1 MPRRYSR
8 ERSILSGDVERLKPS
23 LYDDT
28 PKYLQVARN
37 LERLIRESR
46 WSCDEVLPP
55 ERHLMAALG
64 VSRTTAR
71 RAFQIA
77 AEKGLI
83 DRRPGLGTYV
93 SKNRVS
99 TTTVSAP
106 MLEQLDAAELT
117 ISFEWLVRECG
128 IAGAVECAVLTLPP
142 KSCIARLRRLVSKN
156 GRPMAIEFSRVSEHV
171 LGQPLRIESSLYDE
185 LDLTEYAI
193 VRVVRKFS
201 AVHATPEHARLLEVA
216 PKFALLLETRLGYD
230 RHGNAIAFTELFC
243 RPDVYDLVIEST
255 RAPDPHRLNEA

>member
-1 MPRRYSR
+1 MS
-8 ERSILSGDVERLKPS
+8 SSDVERLKPS

-46 WSCDEVLPP
+46 WSSDEVLPP

-77 AEKGLI
+77 AKKGLI
-83 DRRPGLGTYV
+83 DRLPGLGTYV
-93 SKNRVS
+93 SKS
-99 TTTVSAP
+99 CAAATTVSAP
-106 MLEQLDAAELT
+106 MLERLEVAESAT
-117 ISFEWLVRECG
+117 TYDWLVRECG
-128 IAGAVECAVLTLPP
+128 IAGTVECAVLTLPP
-142 KSCIARLRRLVSKN
+142 KSCIARLRRLVCKN
-156 GRPMAIEFSRVSEHV
+156 GRPMAIEFSRVPEHV

-185 LDLTEYAI
+185 LDTTEYAI

-201 AVHATPEHARLLEVA
+201 AVHATLEHARLLKVA

-230 RHGNAIAFTELFC
+230 RSGNAIAFTELFY
-243 RPDVYDLVIEST
+243 RPDVYEFVVETLRT
-255 RAPDPHRLNEA
+255 PDS